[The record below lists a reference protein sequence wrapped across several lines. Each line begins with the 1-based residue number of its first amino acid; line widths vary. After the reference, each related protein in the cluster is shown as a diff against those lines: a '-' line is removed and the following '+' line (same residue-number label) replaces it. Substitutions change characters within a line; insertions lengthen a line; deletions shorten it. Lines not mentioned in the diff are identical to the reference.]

1 MVHCT
6 REIGSVLCKNRLVI
20 NLQMTT
26 SKFRASD
33 SIERRFSAVLFLVLG
48 TSPFCHECVIYYLQH
63 GDMEF

>member
-26 SKFRASD
+26 SQLKASD
-33 SIERRFSAVLFLVLG
+33 STERRLSAVLFLVLG
-48 TSPFCHECVIYYLQH
+48 TSPFYHECVIYYLQQ